1 MTSLI
6 REDCSLIGSD
16 SRFFRFWPLAYMLTH
31 GRSAA
36 ISLLPFKGRQGS
48 QPGARPKIAVAG
60 GPVRDPQLHHVG
72 SIPVGRR
79 QVKEMLAPLRIGL
92 GHGQPFKLLR
102 ALAAGL
108 CTVVRFAIGHG
119 FKSETSFA
127 KIATGIAARSTT
139 ITRN

>member
-1 MTSLI
+1 MRGYLGAAASQ
-6 REDCSLIGSD
+6 SA
-16 SRFFRFWPLAYMLTH
+16 SRPP
-31 GRSAA
+31 AA

-48 QPGARPKIAVAG
+48 QPSARPKIAVAG
-60 GPVRDPQLHHVG
+60 GPVRDLHHVG
-72 SIPVGRR
+72 CIPVGRR

-92 GHGQPFKLLR
+92 GRGQPFKLLR

-127 KIATGIAARSTT
+127 KIATGIAPGSTT
-139 ITRN
+139 IGDVGTLH

>member
-1 MTSLI
+1 MGYRAVLVRRAYAGG
-6 REDCSLIGSD
+6 REIVRRLK
-16 SRFFRFWPLAYMLTH
+16 
-31 GRSAA
+31 
-36 ISLLPFKGRQGS
+36 LPR
-48 QPGARPKIAVAG
+48 RLPKIAVAG
-60 GPVRDPQLHHVG
+60 GSVRDLRVRHIG
-72 SIPVGRR
+72 RISVGRR

-127 KIATGIAARSTT
+127 KIATGIATKSTT
-139 ITRN
+139 IDWN